1 MTTGKTGSGAGDALL
16 TKGGSRSNSVADA
29 AGAKAPKEGRT
40 LNLVPCE
47 KECRR
52 CLTALADWDGSGL
65 IPTCCKDI
73 NSRSGKCVRCAAHGK
88 QCSPVA
94 AAYRGTAAA
103 LVAEASKEVI
113 EPAKLKALQ
122 MKVHRALEAMKK
134 KTGAAA
140 ASAAQRLAVR
150 EQEAR
155 LARERFHDQLFLEAV
170 NCLRTMAA
178 AAARQANAARG
189 SSREQVSLTDRV
201 APGFVPNFM
210 PAEEEEEDEEEE
222 E

>member
-1 MTTGKTGSGAGDALL
+1 MDASLLIVAGGLPVIYQSSSLFIFIIISRDQSHIVTT
-16 TKGGSRSNSVADA
+16 TKPPWGSRSNSVADA

-65 IPTCCKDI
+65 IPTCCKDTNCMFCCKDTNCMFCCKDT

-94 AAYRGTAAA
+94 AAHRGTVAA
-103 LVAEASKEVI
+103 LVTEASKEVI
-113 EPAKLKALQ
+113 EPAKLKTLQ
-122 MKVHRALEAMKK
+122 MKAHRALEAMKK

-140 ASAAQRLAVR
+140 VSAAQRLAVR

-155 LARERFHDQLFLEAV
+155 LARERFHD
-170 NCLRTMAA
+170 
-178 AAARQANAARG
+178 
-189 SSREQVSLTDRV
+189 
-201 APGFVPNFM
+201 
-210 PAEEEEEDEEEE
+210 
-222 E
+222 